1 MWHCPLE
8 FKRVTKPVYFQVV
21 HLRGKFANFFAETDE
36 DGRRYI
42 KYAEVGGIRKCV
54 QDPSR
59 NCTLCGG
66 CWRRAE
72 EARLAAEAE
81 AAAKADK

>member
-1 MWHCPLE
+1 MTTK
-8 FKRVTKPVYFQVV
+8 FKGNIV
-21 HLRGKFANFFAETDE
+21 HLRGKFSTFAAETDE
-36 DGRRYI
+36 DGKPYI
-42 KYAEVGGIRKCV
+42 KYTEVGGVRKCV
-54 QDPSR
+54 QDPTK

-81 AAAKADK
+81 KADK